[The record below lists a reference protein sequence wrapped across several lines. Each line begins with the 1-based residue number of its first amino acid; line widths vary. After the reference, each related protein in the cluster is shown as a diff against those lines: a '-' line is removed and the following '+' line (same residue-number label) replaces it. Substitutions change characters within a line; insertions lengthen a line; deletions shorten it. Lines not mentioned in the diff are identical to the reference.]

1 MRQGSILL
9 TCLAVSTILCAAPV
23 FADTATE
30 DLQSKVI
37 ERFDAA
43 DSSGDA
49 SKYEYAQN
57 HRWIVRGSKF
67 LDKDTFKQQLVN
79 TYPQALFPNAA
90 ASADLKALGVYAA
103 FDRRGY
109 NFLEFVPVADKDV
122 DGKPVEQG
130 IDIPGRVKNI
140 DLWAWG
146 SNYNYYLDLHLQDWT
161 GAVHVLRVGDLT
173 FRGWKN
179 FRVEVP
185 PSISQDVQY
194 YPATKSLKLVKLVLW
209 TRPEEKVNGFY
220 FYLDHIKAITDVFE
234 TPFDGSA
241 LGDPA
246 TIQKIWAANGSQ
258 TK

>member
-9 TCLAVSTILCAAPV
+9 VCLTVITLLCAAPV
-23 FADTATE
+23 FADNATE

-43 DSSGDA
+43 DDA
-49 SKYEYAQN
+49 GKYEYRQN

-67 LDKDTFKQQLVN
+67 LSATNFKFDLISA
-79 TYPQALFPNAA
+79 YPQALFPNAA
-90 ASADLKALGVYAA
+90 STSDLKALGVQAA

-109 NFLEFVPVADKDV
+109 NYVEFVPVADKDV

-130 IDIPGRVKNI
+130 ISLPGRVKNI

-146 SNYNYYLDLHLQDWT
+146 SNYNYYLELHLRDWR
-161 GAVHVLRVGDLT
+161 GEVHVLRVGDLN

-179 FRVEVP
+179 LRIEIP
-185 PSISQDVQY
+185 TSITQDVKYVPSQ
-194 YPATKSLKLVKLVLW
+194 KGLELVKIVLW
-209 TRPEEKVNGFY
+209 TRPEEKVDGFF
-220 FYLDHIKAITDVFE
+220 FYIDHIKAITDMFE
-234 TPFDGSA
+234 SPFDGSA

-246 TIQKIWAANGSQ
+246 SVEKLWASSGSQ